1 MDQRGFYSCS
11 KSPSKAPVKKVL
23 VEVKLIT
30 MDRVWDDVQIAVV
43 DVPFGV
49 IPLEI
54 DEVYPLAQ
62 NESPLKN
69 DLDAI
74 KFVRTYV
81 EGYMVGFTPINDTLQ
96 LNNTTGELP
105 SLPYSTTKT
114 IGNSADN
121 NTVLDN
127 SNNDQ
132 VYVENSKSNTQSTNS
147 SKNNNTNST

>member
-1 MDQRGFYSCS
+1 MKPELKGKIVVS
-11 KSPSKAPVKKVL
+11 L
-23 VEVKLIT
+23 VVSMFAFI
-30 MDRVWDDVQIAVV
+30 
-43 DVPFGV
+43 FGTGAG
-49 IPLEI
+49 I
-54 DEVYPLAQ
+54 
-62 NESPLKN
+62 
-69 DLDAI
+69 
-74 KFVRTYV
+74 
-81 EGYMVGFTPINDTLQ
+81 MVGFTPINDTLQ

>member
-1 MDQRGFYSCS
+1 MKPELKGKIVVS
-11 KSPSKAPVKKVL
+11 L
-23 VEVKLIT
+23 VVSMFAFI
-30 MDRVWDDVQIAVV
+30 
-43 DVPFGV
+43 FGTGAG
-49 IPLEI
+49 I
-54 DEVYPLAQ
+54 
-62 NESPLKN
+62 
-69 DLDAI
+69 
-74 KFVRTYV
+74 
-81 EGYMVGFTPINDTLQ
+81 MVGYTPINDTLQ

-105 SLPYSTTKT
+105 SLPYSTTNT